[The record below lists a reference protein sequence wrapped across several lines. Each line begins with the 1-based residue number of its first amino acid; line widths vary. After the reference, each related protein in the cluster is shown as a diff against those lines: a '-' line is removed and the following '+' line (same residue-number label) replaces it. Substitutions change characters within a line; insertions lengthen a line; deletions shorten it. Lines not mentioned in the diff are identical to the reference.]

1 VKRPPL
7 LTPARLRDGLS
18 LPSLDDSADKDAR
31 GRVLIVGGC
40 TENPGGLLLA
50 AEAAVR
56 AGAGKLQLATAGSVA
71 AAVAIAVPEAR
82 VFAFPAA
89 GAEGVHPKAAGDLA
103 ERADRVDALLI
114 GPGLVDEEA
123 AARLTRGVLKRITK
137 PAVVLDAGGLAALRD
152 EPRAL
157 AHLDGRAVLTPH
169 AGEMAQLLDV
179 DRDEVEAGPE
189 AAAQRAV
196 EAFGAVV
203 ALKGS
208 ETIIAAPDGSLFRY
222 TGGGV
227 GLATS
232 GSGDVLGGIV
242 AGLLARGA
250 DPVRA
255 AAWGVYLHGEAGNAL
270 ARRLGTVGFLARE
283 LPGEVP
289 RILHRTSSAPP
300 LGRTR

>member
-7 LTPARLRDGLS
+7 LTSTRLRADLA
-18 LPSLDDSADKDAR
+18 LPRLDDTADKEAR
-31 GRVLIVGGC
+31 GRVLIVGGS

-50 AEAAVR
+50 AEAAMR
-56 AGAGKLQLATAGSVA
+56 AGAGKLQLATANSIA
-71 AAVAIAVPEAR
+71 AALAVAVPEAR

-89 GAEGVHPKAAGDLA
+89 GTEGVHPKAAGDLA
-103 ERADRVDALLI
+103 EQADRVDALLI
-114 GPGLVDEEA
+114 GPGLLDEDA
-123 AARLTRGVLKRITK
+123 AARLTRGVLKRIGK

-152 EPRAL
+152 DPRAL

-169 AGEMAQLLDV
+169 AGEMAQLLGME
-179 DRDEVEAGPE
+179 RDAVEADPE
-189 AAAQRAV
+189 AAARRAA

-203 ALKGS
+203 ALKGP
-208 ETIIAAPDGSLFRY
+208 ETVIAAPDGSLVRY
-222 TGGGV
+222 AGGGV

-250 DPVRA
+250 DAVRA

-270 ARRLGTVGFLARE
+270 TRRHGTVGFLARE

-289 RILHRTSSAPP
+289 RILHRTSSPASPR
-300 LGRTR
+300 RTR

>member
-1 VKRPPL
+1 VKNPPEL
-7 LTPARLRDGLS
+7 SPARLRTLP
-18 LPSLDDSADKDAR
+18 LPSLDDDADKEAR
-31 GRVLIVGGC
+31 GRVLIVGGS

-50 AEAAVR
+50 AESAMR
-56 AGAGKLQLATAGSVA
+56 AGAGKLQLATADSIA
-71 AAVAIAVPEAR
+71 AAVAIAVPESR
-82 VFAFPAA
+82 VFAFRDAA
-89 GAEGVHPKAAGDLA
+89 SEGLHPRAAGDVA

-114 GPGLVDEEA
+114 GPGLVDEDA
-123 AARLTRGVLKRITK
+123 AARLARGVLKRVTR

-157 AHLDGRAVLTPH
+157 AHLEGRAVLTPH
-169 AGEMAQLLDV
+169 AGEMAQLLEME
-179 DRDEVEAGPE
+179 RDEVEADPR
-189 AAAQRAV
+189 AAARRAA

-208 ETIIAAPDGSLFRY
+208 ETHIVAPDGRVFRY
-222 TGGGV
+222 SGGRV

-242 AGLLARGA
+242 VGLLARGA
-250 DPVRA
+250 DPLHA

-270 ARRLGTVGFLARE
+270 ARRYGSVGFLARE

-289 RILHRTSSAPP
+289 LILHRVSSSSPAKRA
-300 LGRTR
+300 G

>member
-1 VKRPPL
+1 MTRIPA
-7 LTPARLRDGLS
+7 LTPARLRQLA
-18 LPSLDDSADKDAR
+18 LPSLDDSADKEAR
-31 GRVLIVGGC
+31 GRVLIVGGS

-50 AEAAVR
+50 AEAAMR
-56 AGAGKLQLATAGSVA
+56 AGAGKLQLATADSVA
-71 AAVAIAVPEAR
+71 SAVAIAVPEAR
-82 VFAFPAA
+82 VFGFRDAA
-89 GAEGVHPKAAGDLA
+89 AEGVHPKAAGDVG

-114 GPGLVDEEA
+114 GPGLVDEDA
-123 AARLTRGVLKRITK
+123 AARLARGVLKRVTR

-157 AHLDGRAVLTPH
+157 AHLEGRAVLTPH
-169 AGEMAQLLDV
+169 AGEMAQLLGMERED
-179 DRDEVEAGPE
+179 VEADPE
-189 AAAQRAV
+189 AAARRAV

-203 ALKGS
+203 ALKGP
-208 ETIIAAPDGSLFRY
+208 ETTIVAPDGRVFRY

-242 AGLLARGA
+242 TGLLARGA
-250 DPVRA
+250 DALRA

-270 ARRLGTVGFLARE
+270 AKRHGDVGFLARE

-289 RILHRTSSAPP
+289 RILHRTSASRPRRA
-300 LGRTR
+300 G